1 MTKTEVESNERS
13 GTRKTTD
20 LIVQP
25 NCYFYKLVYSF
36 SQIQTPYVTTA
47 NKKIHYIKD
56 ILWFTYNSISS
67 VFDLQLKLDL
77 VLGGKNNFLE
87 ITAVSST
94 FLVIGHQVCT
104 YSISS
109 LNRFSIGL
117 TFGDWHG
124 LLFYSLLY
132 CLDSMF
138 CGIMLDISTPSHS

>member
-56 ILWFTYNSISS
+56 IL
-67 VFDLQLKLDL
+67 
-77 VLGGKNNFLE
+77 
-87 ITAVSST
+87 
-94 FLVIGHQVCT
+94 
-104 YSISS
+104 
-109 LNRFSIGL
+109 
-117 TFGDWHG
+117 
-124 LLFYSLLY
+124 
-132 CLDSMF
+132 
-138 CGIMLDISTPSHS
+138 